1 MASDADAG
9 VLEGTRQTLERITA
23 EVYEKN
29 MRELRNIGMGSFGS
43 ATLVEMV
50 DSREQFVAKKISLEH
65 MGEEEKVKA
74 LNEAS
79 LLRSLHH
86 LHITEYFGSFVRGNT
101 LHILME
107 YCSGG
112 SLQQVMARRERAD
125 ERFDEEEI
133 FDWFLQIATALAF
146 VHAQKIL
153 HRDIKTSNVFLTKR
167 NMVKLGDFGIAR
179 QMDDTSDFAQTTVGT
194 PYYLSPEVIEGK
206 VRQRAC
212 ARERGTREIR
222 SESKGRELRPEA
234 SKVWRGR
241 ARERGRDCVCASP
254 SCFPCAAARHA

>member
-1 MASDADAG
+1 MASRWWAHAAAVG
-9 VLEGTRQTLERITA
+9 PSNASA

-29 MRELRNIGMGSFGS
+29 MRELRNIGMCSFGS

-125 ERFDEEEI
+125 ERFDEG
-133 FDWFLQIATALAF
+133 
-146 VHAQKIL
+146 
-153 HRDIKTSNVFLTKR
+153 
-167 NMVKLGDFGIAR
+167 GD
-179 QMDDTSDFAQTTVGT
+179 
-194 PYYLSPEVIEGK
+194 
-206 VRQRAC
+206 
-212 ARERGTREIR
+212 
-222 SESKGRELRPEA
+222 LRLVSA
-234 SKVWRGR
+234 DCDR
-241 ARERGRDCVCASP
+241 ARVRPRAEDPAP
-254 SCFPCAAARHA
+254 RHQDVQRLPDEAEH